1 MARLKSFPLKPLQIK
16 YVNKFCTHRS
26 MDFPDPLLEEVLAAP
41 PMNTLL
47 ASSVSAEQARTL
59 ARERWRAKDA
69 LVEVREDLCVLG
81 EELKL
86 LSQVLYKIHN
96 RFRNDK
102 GYKDLR
108 MLEKSVRRLQGL
120 DFPRVVE
127 GFLSFL
133 LTDTAAPAALPSA
146 AMGCHAALQLYGA
159 AALSA
164 RVLTLSAGGA
174 LLAVQRLNLGHF
186 WGVAAHQLGMVGRV
200 WVVGRSLLATLH
212 RTFPALLAIIRL
224 LPGPA
229 ADLPAT
235 LDTFLPEDMVESL
248 ARQEGVVEEQVQER
262 SVSLDSFLDLGVPI
276 RRVKEGKLEARSTKG
291 MSPTNSSDN
300 KSEKVKDALSDIH
313 SLEELRNFL
322 ETESKSR
329 KVSRKT
335 CFTASLKQDVWKKTK
350 SDVLQAF
357 NEKTPNKSM
366 KQCRAML
373 RGAVSGP
380 Q

>member
-26 MDFPDPLLEEVLAAP
+26 MDFPDPYLVEVLAAP

-47 ASSVSAEQARTL
+47 ASSVSDEQARTL

-69 LVEVREDLCVLG
+69 LVEMREDLCVLG
-81 EELKL
+81 QELKL

-146 AMGCHAALQLYGA
+146 AMGRHAALQLYGA

-164 RVLTLSAGGA
+164 RVLTLAAGGA

-212 RTFPALLAIIRL
+212 RIFPALLAIIRL

-235 LDTFLPEDMVESL
+235 LDTFLPEDMVEAL

-262 SVSLDSFLDLGVPI
+262 SVSLDSFLDLGVPV
-276 RRVKEGKLEARSTKG
+276 RRVKEFEAQSTKER
-291 MSPTNSSDN
+291 SSTNSSDN

-313 SLEELRNFL
+313 SLEELRTFL
-322 ETESKSR
+322 GTESKSR

-350 SDVLQAF
+350 SDVLKAF

-373 RGAVSGP
+373 RGAVSSP
-380 Q
+380 R

>member
-16 YVNKFCTHRS
+16 YVNKFCIHRS
-26 MDFPDPLLEEVLAAP
+26 MDFPDPLLAEVLAAP

-47 ASSVSAEQARTL
+47 ASSVSDEQARTL

-69 LVEVREDLCVLG
+69 LVEMREDLCVLG

-133 LTDTAAPAALPSA
+133 LTDTAAHAALPSA
-146 AMGCHAALQLYGA
+146 AMGRHAALQLYGA

-164 RVLTLSAGGA
+164 RVLTLATGGA

-186 WGVAAHQLGMVGRV
+186 WGVAAHQLGMVGRL
-200 WVVGRSLLATLH
+200 WVGRSLLATLH

-235 LDTFLPEDMVESL
+235 LDTFLPEDMVEAL
-248 ARQEGVVEEQVQER
+248 ARQEGVVEDQVQER
-262 SVSLDSFLDLGVPI
+262 SVSLDTFLDIGVPV
-276 RRVKEGKLEARSTKG
+276 RRAKEGKLEAQSTKER
-291 MSPTNSSDN
+291 SPTNSSDN

-313 SLEELRNFL
+313 SLEELRTFL

-335 CFTASLKQDVWKKTK
+335 CFTASLKQDVWKETK
-350 SDVLQAF
+350 SDVLKAF

-373 RGAVSGP
+373 RGAVSSP
-380 Q
+380 P

>member
-1 MARLKSFPLKPLQIK
+1 
-16 YVNKFCTHRS
+16 
-26 MDFPDPLLEEVLAAP
+26 MDFPDPYLVVVLAAP

-47 ASSVSAEQARTL
+47 ASSVTDEQARTL

-146 AMGCHAALQLYGA
+146 AMGRHAALQLYGA

-164 RVLTLSAGGA
+164 RVLTLAAGGA

-212 RTFPALLAIIRL
+212 RIFPALLAIIRL

-235 LDTFLPEDMVESL
+235 LDTFLPEDMVEAL

-262 SVSLDSFLDLGVPI
+262 SVSLDTFLDLGVPV
-276 RRVKEGKLEARSTKG
+276 RRVKEFEAQSTKDR
-291 MSPTNSSDN
+291 SSTNSSDN

-313 SLEELRNFL
+313 SLEELRTFL
-322 ETESKSR
+322 GTESKSR

-350 SDVLQAF
+350 SDVLKAF

-373 RGAVSGP
+373 RGAVSSP
-380 Q
+380 P